1 MQQKTDKNKL
11 DIINMLL
18 EDCIMAYPIS
28 TFVISIYQQYQ
39 KRGWL
44 SKKQLQGL
52 HGMASKVENFPH
64 NKLGTL
70 EAIIKKMPNRYKSEK
85 PTTIIPSPEEKDP
98 VAEQRIK
105 QILGKYPTHKR
116 VLFLQSQLELNK
128 SLSAAEAADLEKIWT
143 IVSKKN

>member
-1 MQQKTDKNKL
+1 MMRKPEIDS
-11 DIINMLL
+11 INILL
-18 EDCIMAYPIS
+18 EECILAFPVSSFIIS
-28 TFVISIYQQYQ
+28 LYKQYQQ
-39 KRGWL
+39 RGSL
-44 SKKQLQGL
+44 SKKQLIGL
-52 HGMASKVENFPH
+52 HSKASKIENIAPG
-64 NKLGTL
+64 KLAAV